1 MVELKLIRILGIE
14 TSCDETAAA
23 VIENG
28 RALLGSTV
36 ATQMDIHAR
45 YGGVFPRSPR
55 VSMCFRLSRWSKMRY
70 PKRISR
76 LVILTRSR
84 SRADPVWRVR

>member
-28 RALLGSTV
+28 RALLGSPAGVMLFMVRCHSTPEP
-36 ATQMDIHAR
+36 AAR
-45 YGGVFPRSPR
+45 
-55 VSMCFRLSRWSKMRY
+55 LQE
-70 PKRISR
+70 I
-76 LVILTRSR
+76 RSR
-84 SRADPVWRVR
+84 